1 MAAIQK
7 VSEIEHF
14 RWNER
19 DGDEKLPII
28 KKFLTPL
35 EHYLR
40 EKSSFE
46 KKSVS

>member
-7 VSEIEHF
+7 VSKTEHF

-28 KKFLTPL
+28 KMFSSPL

-46 KKSVS
+46 KKSVY